1 LGRNF
6 FPLLGKPFAIGTSVS
21 VQPENLCRT
30 GDGDEKGGRTIF
42 RFAAASFR
50 AKVKTPDPFIL
61 FILPYPSLSFLALS
75 KRAIR
80 TGWLS

>member
-1 LGRNF
+1 
-6 FPLLGKPFAIGTSVS
+6 LGKPFAIGTSVS

-50 AKVKTPDPFIL
+50 AKV
-61 FILPYPSLSFLALS
+61 
-75 KRAIR
+75 
-80 TGWLS
+80 